1 MVELPY
7 LRDQF
12 LLDPDI
18 TFLNHGSFGA
28 CPRPVFEVY
37 QHWQRE
43 LERQPVEF
51 LSRRI
56 RDLLADAR
64 QPLADLV
71 HCNPTALVYLPNAT
85 TAVNVVARSLA
96 RALSLGP
103 GDEVLT
109 TDHEYGAA
117 VRAWRFVCRHSG
129 ARLIQHPLSTPVT
142 TQQAAADTLWAG
154 VSERTKVIFV
164 SHITSPTALIL
175 PVAEICRRARAAGI
189 ITVIDGAHALGQIN
203 LDMQAIGA
211 DFYTSNAHKWLLA
224 PKGCAFLYARP
235 DCQRLLD
242 PLVVSWGWES
252 DSPGPSPFLDYF
264 EWGGTSD
271 PAAYLSVPAAIRFQQ
286 EHHWPGVR
294 AACCALLADLRQ
306 RIVDLTGL
314 SVLCPDDPGW
324 TAQMT
329 SLPLPTAWGEPAQI
343 KARLWDDFRI
353 EVPVLAWNDRTL
365 IRISVQAYNSLED
378 GERLVAA
385 LAGHLR
391 SL

>member
-56 RDLLADAR
+56 RGLLAEAR
-64 QPLADLV
+64 QSLADLIG
-71 HCNPTALVYLPNAT
+71 CAPPDLVYLPNAT
-85 TAVNVVARSLA
+85 TAVNVVARSLT

-103 GDEVLT
+103 ADEVLT

-117 VRAWRFVCRHSG
+117 VRAWRFVCRNSG
-129 ARLIQHPLSTPVT
+129 ARLIQHPLSTPMT
-142 TQQAAADTLWAG
+142 TPQAAADTLWAG
-154 VSERTKVIFV
+154 VSDRTRVIFL

-175 PVAEICRRARAAGI
+175 PVAEICRRATAAGI
-189 ITVIDGAHALGQIN
+189 VTVIDGAHALGQID
-203 LDMQAIGA
+203 LDMHAIGA
-211 DFYTSNAHKWLLA
+211 DFYTANAHKWLLA

-235 DCQRLLD
+235 DRQRLLD

-252 DSPGPSPFLDYF
+252 DRPGPSPFLDHF
-264 EWGGTSD
+264 EWSGTSD

-286 EHHWPGVR
+286 DNHWPGVR
-294 AACCALLADLRQ
+294 AACRALLADLRP
-306 RIVDLTGL
+306 RIVGLTGL
-314 SVLCPDDPGW
+314 PPLSPEDPGW
-324 TAQMT
+324 TAQML
-329 SLPLPTAWGEPAQI
+329 SLPLPAAWGEPGRIQ
-343 KARLWDDFRI
+343 ARLWEAFRI
-353 EVPVLAWNDRTL
+353 EVPVLAWNDHTL
-365 IRISVQAYNSLED
+365 IRISIQAYNSVED

-385 LAGHLR
+385 LAGGLR
-391 SL
+391 SD